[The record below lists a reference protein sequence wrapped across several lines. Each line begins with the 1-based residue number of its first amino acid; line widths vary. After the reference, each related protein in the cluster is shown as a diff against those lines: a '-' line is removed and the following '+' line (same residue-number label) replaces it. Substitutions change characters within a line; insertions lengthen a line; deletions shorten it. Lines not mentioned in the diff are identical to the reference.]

1 MGESYRKKA
10 LHLLAVDMVRDP
22 AVRIVLFNLA
32 RNYGANRLCPPA

>member
-22 AVRIVLFNLA
+22 AVRIVFVQP
-32 RNYGANRLCPPA
+32 CPQLRR